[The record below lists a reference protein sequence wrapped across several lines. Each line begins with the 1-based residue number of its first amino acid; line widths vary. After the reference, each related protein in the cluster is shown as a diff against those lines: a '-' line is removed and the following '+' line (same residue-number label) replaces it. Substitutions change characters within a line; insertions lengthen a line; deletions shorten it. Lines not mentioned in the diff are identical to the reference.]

1 MLVKQELK
9 HFEKYTEQ
17 LLKYVTITVFKGSFK
32 LRNANNMIRSRN
44 FVLKAFICFKGIQHA
59 DDMNQTI
66 RWFNAF
72 FL

>member
-32 LRNANNMIRSRN
+32 YRNANNMIRSRN
-44 FVLKAFICFKGIQHA
+44 FILKAFMSHNLFSSKFDFEILKK
-59 DDMNQTI
+59 
-66 RWFNAF
+66 
-72 FL
+72 